1 MLSWVSQTEKVN
13 TVWSHVHVESKEG
26 KLILIKNIRCVVARG
41 MGGIEIECSWSK
53 VTNLELEVLV
63 ANLTRI

>member
-53 VTNLELEVLV
+53 ATNFQL
-63 ANLTRI
+63 